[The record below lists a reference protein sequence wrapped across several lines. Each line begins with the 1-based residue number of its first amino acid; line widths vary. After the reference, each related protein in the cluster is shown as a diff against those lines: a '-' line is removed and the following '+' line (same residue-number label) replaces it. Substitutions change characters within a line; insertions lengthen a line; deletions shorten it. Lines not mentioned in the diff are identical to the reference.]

1 MSDDRLTV
9 SETRELLNESLS
21 RAQDCAEDLV
31 REVCERD
38 ETIARLTAELAEA
51 RAALRD
57 AAQIVEDLRVVA
69 CGVAVDFGRYMTP
82 EGRAALL
89 RWRACDHSRAVEAA
103 R

>member
-51 RAALRD
+51 RATVREYFAAIEHD
-57 AAQIVEDLRVVA
+57 APITVA
-69 CGVAVDFGRYMTP
+69 FRHRCEAA
-82 EGRAALL
+82 RAALRRL
-89 RWRACDHSRAVEAA
+89 IEGDP
-103 R
+103 

>member
-51 RAALRD
+51 RAN
-57 AAQIVEDLRVVA
+57 
-69 CGVAVDFGRYMTP
+69 
-82 EGRAALL
+82 
-89 RWRACDHSRAVEAA
+89 
-103 R
+103 